1 MALLLTLSSPG
12 IPRTPEAGEPTTV
25 SGLSELGDA
34 LMTCEQSRCTQ
45 LVYFW
50 SASMPLS
57 QLGVAEITA
66 AATGLDIPVVVAP
79 GDALG
84 AHGNAAEQHLSTAL
98 IDAGAKVHFPAVVIV
113 RGGEPQGNAIVGYR
127 RAEGYLALLEPRLRA
142 LAAGRTLPRSP
153 VGPPAASVVSGD
165 SHHELRVVWRRPM
178 NPVPG
183 AFYRRLPGTTYIAYD
198 QGQDV
203 YLLDVA
209 TGKRFAAPGFVDFVP
224 TPDGRLF
231 VTPGE
236 NRSGL
241 EFYTASEVIRLGRLD
256 RTNAFETIFK
266 DTDMTDQ
273 YPSVG
278 ILSSHE
284 DVTHYRVLTSK
295 FEGLV
300 FRDYAVRWH
309 GIRDPV
315 VVPLTETATICPE
328 RGLSTPMIS
337 NNGREVAARDE
348 STGTT
353 RIFRIRDDERCNP
366 VLDLGVQT
374 SKVGFSADGGLVAY
388 SAPDGY
394 GRSHTYV
401 LNRRARETVRVPD
414 SQSRGLVIPE
424 MIGSDRL
431 LFLVVS
437 ETREK
442 AGVVQTSEFR
452 MACCIQ

>member
-1 MALLLTLSSPG
+1 MALLLTFSFPGSPRA
-12 IPRTPEAGEPTTV
+12 IEASEATVV

-34 LMTCEQSRCTQ
+34 LTKCEQSRCTQ

-50 SASMPLS
+50 STSMPLS
-57 QLGVAEITA
+57 QLGIAEISA
-66 AATGLDIPVVVAP
+66 AAAGLGIPVVVAP
-79 GDALG
+79 GDALQ
-84 AHGNAAEQHLSTAL
+84 AHGDAAEQRLSAAL
-98 IDAGAKVHFPAVVIV
+98 IGAGAKVHFPAVVIV

-127 RAEGYLALLEPRLRA
+127 RMEGYLALLQPRLEA

-153 VGPPAASVVSGD
+153 VGPPAASVASGASQHD
-165 SHHELRVVWRRPM
+165 MRIVWRYPM

-183 AFYRRLPGTTYIAYD
+183 AFYRRLPGTTYLAYD
-198 QGQDV
+198 QGEDV
-203 YLLDVA
+203 YLMDLA
-209 TGKRFAAPGFVDFVP
+209 TGRRLPAPGFVDFVP

-256 RTNAFETIFK
+256 RTNAFEAIFK
-266 DTDMTDQ
+266 DIEMTDQ

-278 ILSSHE
+278 ILRNH
-284 DVTHYRVLTSK
+284 DDATHYRVLTSK

-300 FRDYAVRWH
+300 FRDYAVRWRGVH
-309 GIRDPV
+309 DPV
-315 VVPLTETATICPE
+315 VAPLTETATICPE
-328 RGLSTPMIS
+328 RDLSTPMIS
-337 NNGREVAARDE
+337 KNGRELAARDE

-353 RIFRIRDDERCNP
+353 RIFRIHDDLRCNP

-394 GRSHTYV
+394 GRSHLYV
-401 LNRRARETVRVPD
+401 LNRQTRETVRVPD

-424 MIGSDRL
+424 MIGSDTL

-442 AGVVQTSEFR
+442 AGVIQASEFR
-452 MACCIQ
+452 MSCCIQ

>member
-1 MALLLTLSSPG
+1 MALMLMFSFPA
-12 IPRTPEAGEPTTV
+12 IPRTIQASEPTVV
-25 SGLSELGDA
+25 SGLSELSDA
-34 LMTCEQSRCTQ
+34 LMKCEQSQCTQ

-57 QLGVAEITA
+57 QMGVAEISA
-66 AATGLDIPVVVAP
+66 AAANLNIPVVVAP
-79 GDALG
+79 GDALQ
-84 AHGNAAEQHLSTAL
+84 AHEDTAEQRLSTAL
-98 IDAGAKVHFPAVVIV
+98 IGTGAKVHFPAVVIV

-127 RAEGYLALLEPRLRA
+127 RAEGYLALLQPRLGA
-142 LAAGRTLPRSP
+142 LAAGRKLPRSP
-153 VGPPAASVVSGD
+153 VGPSEAAVVSSD
-165 SHHELRVVWRRPM
+165 SQHDLRVIWRYPM

-183 AFYRRLPGTTYIAYD
+183 AFYRRLPGTTYLAYD
-198 QGQDV
+198 QGKDV
-203 YLLDVA
+203 YLLDLA
-209 TGKRFAAPGFVDFVP
+209 TGRRFDAPGFVDFVP

-256 RTNAFETIFK
+256 RTNAFEAIFK
-266 DTDMTDQ
+266 DTGMTDQ

-278 ILSSHE
+278 ILRSHE
-284 DVTHYRVLTSK
+284 DAAHYRVLTSK

-300 FRDYAVRWH
+300 FRDYAVRWR
-309 GIRDPV
+309 GIRDAV
-315 VVPLTETATICPE
+315 VTPLTETATLCPE
-328 RGLSTPMIS
+328 RNLSTPMIS
-337 NNGREVAARDE
+337 KNGRELAARDE

-353 RIFRIRDDERCNP
+353 RLFQIHDDERCNP

-394 GRSHTYV
+394 GRSHLYV
-401 LNRRARETVRVPD
+401 LNRQTRETVRVPD

-424 MIGSDRL
+424 VIGSDTL

-437 ETREK
+437 EIREK
-442 AGVVQTSEFR
+442 AGVIQASEFR
-452 MACCIQ
+452 MSCCIQ